1 MSKVEVNTTALAGK
15 RVKTGGR
22 TAGTPNKAT
31 KEFRDTVTKLLS
43 DNADNVALW
52 LERVA
57 TGVDAVLD
65 EEGKVATKGVPP
77 DPAKALDLL
86 ASLAEFAAPK
96 LSRTELTG
104 KDGGPVQYSKVQ
116 RTIVDPA
123 PPQA

>member
-1 MSKVEVNTTALAGK
+1 MSKVERNTAAVPVK
-15 RVKTGGR
+15 RAKTGGR

-31 KEFRDTVTKLLS
+31 KEFRETVAQLLS
-43 DNADNVALW
+43 DNAENVALW

-57 TGVDAVLD
+57 AGIEPVLD
-65 EEGKVATKGVPP
+65 ADGKVAKKGVPP
-77 DPAKALDLL
+77 DPGKALDLL

-104 KDGGPVQYSKVQ
+104 KDGGPVQYTAVK

-123 PPQA
+123 ASEP

>member
-1 MSKVEVNTTALAGK
+1 M
-15 RVKTGGR
+15 
-22 TAGTPNKAT
+22 AGTPNKAT
-31 KEFRDTVTKLLS
+31 KEFRETVTKLLS

-57 TGVDAVLD
+57 VGVEPVLD
-65 EEGKVATKGVPP
+65 AEGNVARKGVPP

-104 KDGGPVQYSKVQ
+104 KDGGPVQYSKVK

-123 PPQA
+123 LPKP